1 MTASTLTSPARVRA
15 GAPARPGVTPLR
27 VLASEWIK
35 LRTLRSTVWTLSLAA
50 IGLVGLAFVN
60 ALLWSSIDDQV
71 AGFELD
77 AVSSVVSG
85 VQLSQLAL
93 VVLGVLVVTGEY
105 STGMIRSTFAAVP
118 SRLPVLAA
126 KAVVVAVAAAV
137 VSALGLALAA
147 VAVLPFR
154 STVGTID
161 LTDAGTLQVLGGTV
175 LYLSTMTVLALVVG
189 ALIRSSA
196 GAIATV
202 IGVVIIAATILASI
216 PNRVTATIGA
226 FLPATAGSRIMTDP
240 DMLEATR
247 GMNDAPFLTA
257 WQGYGV
263 LVAWVVV
270 LGTLAA
276 VLLRRR
282 DA

>member
-35 LRTLRSTVWTLSLAA
+35 FRTLRSTAWTLAGAVLAMTA
-50 IGLVGLAFVN
+50 IAVMLALVSTSVPEAAETGGMSNLVV
-60 ALLWSSIDDQV
+60 LTGGVQV
-71 AGFELD
+71 A
-77 AVSSVVSG
+77 
-85 VQLSQLAL
+85 QLAL
-93 VVLGVLVVTGEY
+93 VVLGVLVITGEY
-105 STGMIRSTFAAVP
+105 STGMVRSTFAAVP
-118 SRLPVLAA
+118 SRLPVLGA
-126 KAVVVAVAAAV
+126 KAVVTAIAAAV
-137 VSALGLALAA
+137 VTVLGLALAW
-147 VAVLPFR
+147 VATLPFDG
-154 STVGTID
+154 VAPLD
-161 LTDAGTLQVLGGTV
+161 LGDAGTVRVLGGTV
-175 LYLSTMTVLALVVG
+175 LYLATLTLLALTVG
-189 ALIRSSA
+189 ALVRHSA
-196 GAIATV
+196 GAIAIV
-202 IGVVIIAATILASI
+202 MGLLLVVEPVLYIV
-216 PNRVTATIGA
+216 PNRITATIGA
-226 FLPATAGSRIMTDP
+226 FLPSTAGSRIMTDP